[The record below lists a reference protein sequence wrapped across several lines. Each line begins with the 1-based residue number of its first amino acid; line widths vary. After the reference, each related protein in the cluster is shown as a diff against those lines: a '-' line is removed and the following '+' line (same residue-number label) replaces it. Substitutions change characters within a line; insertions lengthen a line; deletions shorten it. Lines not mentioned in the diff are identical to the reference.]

1 MFDQPQPS
9 NPLAFADEKIR
20 HLNERLL
27 EANDLIKQ
35 HVKVAEEAV
44 AGKKMVIHSLEIL

>member
-1 MFDQPQPS
+1 MSDQPQLS
-9 NPLAFADEKIR
+9 NPLAFAEEKNR

-44 AGKKMVIHSLEIL
+44 AGKRMV

>member
-1 MFDQPQPS
+1 MKLTTYILKRTYKHS
-9 NPLAFADEKIR
+9 LKN
-20 HLNERLL
+20 NERLL

-44 AGKKMVIHSLEIL
+44 AGKRMV